1 MTTPDPYLCTHSQ
14 VVTGRKGRQ
23 GVTFAAD
30 GATVSWTLPTLT
42 INGVIY
48 GARSMEY
55 AGQIDFV
62 DAQNGLR
69 ATLVFDSDTVKVRNS
84 AFDLRNSISIMRRWH
99 ICKSWYDLQTRLL
112 Q

>member
-1 MTTPDPYLCTHSQ
+1 M
-14 VVTGRKGRQ
+14 VTGRKGRQ

-30 GATVSWTLPTLT
+30 GATVAWTLPTLT

-69 ATLVFDSDTVKVRNS
+69 ATLVFDSDTVKVRFQLQIS
-84 AFDLRNSISIMRRWH
+84 KQSI
-99 ICKSWYDLQTRLL
+99 DLQTCFWKVLIF
-112 Q
+112 

>member
-1 MTTPDPYLCTHSQ
+1 MAHFRSSLIRPLLRCFDLSSNLFLNHLFSRFLALVQ

-23 GVTFAAD
+23 GVTFASD

-62 DAQNGLR
+62 DATNGLR
-69 ATLVFDSDTVKVRNS
+69 ASLVFDSESVKVR
-84 AFDLRNSISIMRRWH
+84 
-99 ICKSWYDLQTRLL
+99 SWLALL
-112 Q
+112 VY

>member
-1 MTTPDPYLCTHSQ
+1 

-23 GVTFAAD
+23 GVTFASD

-62 DAQNGLR
+62 DATNGLR
-69 ATLVFDSDTVKVRNS
+69 ATLVFDSESVKVQFRLSTLGEFSLIN
-84 AFDLRNSISIMRRWH
+84 IQIRRSM
-99 ICKSWYDLQTRLL
+99 IKTRIIPEHVFS
-112 Q
+112 

>member
-1 MTTPDPYLCTHSQ
+1 MFSHFFQ

-23 GVTFAAD
+23 GVTFASD

-62 DAQNGLR
+62 DAQNALR
-69 ATLVFDSDTVKVRNS
+69 ATLVFDSDSVKVRS
-84 AFDLRNSISIMRRWH
+84 CLPFRR
-99 ICKSWYDLQTRLL
+99 ILIESEFRKT
-112 Q
+112 